1 MLEGTFSNPRGGD
14 SGKIVAHI
22 KVIGVGGGGCNTVR
36 RMMQGCTIGGLDYIV
51 MNTDVKSLELIQR
64 GTTIQI
70 GSHLTQGFGAGGDA
84 RVGEAAARE
93 NKMALQKACRGAD
106 MIFITAGMGGGTGTG
121 AAPVVAEIAR
131 ESGAL
136 VIAVVT
142 TPFTFEGTRRADV
155 AFNGLRTL
163 MDKVNSTII
172 VPNDHL
178 LRLGD
183 HDVPISKAFAAADGV
198 VSEGITAISELIN
211 VPGEINVDM
220 ADVKRVMSIPG
231 ISLMATGRGEGPN
244 GAEHAAQEVV
254 FEPLLETHVTGAK
267 GVLFCFTGGPDLT
280 LGSVEKAASLI
291 SKSVDPHALIFF
303 GMNLPRPE
311 MTGKC
316 KINLVA
322 TGIEPSANS
331 AWFSQLRQAA
341 KNAPAQQGKGQ
352 QGKGQQQPGKLTRLS
367 MAYATKL
374 FQ

>member
-1 MLEGTFSNPRGGD
+1 MLEGTFKPRGGD
-14 SGKIVAHI
+14 SSDGRIIAHI

-36 RMMQGCTIGGLDYIV
+36 RMMQFCTIGGLDYVVI
-51 MNTDVKSLELIQR
+51 NTDVKSLDLVSQSHS
-64 GTTIQI
+64 IQI

-106 MIFITAGMGGGTGTG
+106 LIFITAGMGGGTGTG
-121 AAPVVAEIAR
+121 SAPVVADIAR

-142 TPFTFEGTRRADV
+142 TPFTFEGSRRSEV
-155 AFNGLRTL
+155 AFTGLKTL
-163 MDKVNSTII
+163 MEKVHSTII

-183 HDVPISKAFAAADGV
+183 HDVPISKAFAAADAV
-198 VSEGITAISELIN
+198 VSEGIMAISELIN

-231 ISLMATGRGEGPN
+231 VSLMATGRGEGPN
-244 GAEHAAQEVV
+244 GAEHAAQEVI

-267 GVLFCFTGGPDLT
+267 GVLFCFSGGPDLT

-291 SKSVDPHALIFF
+291 SKSVDPQAIIFF
-303 GMNLPRPE
+303 GMNLPKPE
-311 MTGKC
+311 MTGKV

-322 TGIEPSANS
+322 TGIDPTAGSS
-331 AWFSQLRQAA
+331 WFAQLKQNTKAS
-341 KNAPAQQGKGQ
+341 PAQPQ
-352 QGKGQQQPGKLTRLS
+352 QAQALPGSKLTRLS

>member
-1 MLEGTFSNPRGGD
+1 MLEGTFNSRRGDG
-14 SGKIVAHI
+14 SESRVIAHI

-36 RMMQGCTIGGLDYIV
+36 RMMQFCNIGGLDYIV
-51 MNTDVKSLELIQR
+51 INTDVKSLELITQ
-64 GTTIQI
+64 GHAGHTIQI

-106 MIFITAGMGGGTGTG
+106 LIFITAGMGGGTGTG
-121 AAPVVAEIAR
+121 SAPVVADIAK

-142 TPFTFEGTRRADV
+142 TPFTFEGYRRSEV
-155 AFNGLRTL
+155 AFTGLKTL
-163 MDKVNSTII
+163 MERVHSTII

-183 HDVPISKAFAAADGV
+183 HDVPISKAFAAADAV
-198 VSEGITAISELIN
+198 VSEGIMALSELIN

-244 GAEHAAQEVV
+244 GAEHAAQEVI

-267 GVLFCFTGGPDLT
+267 GVLFCFSGGPDLT

-291 SKSVDPHALIFF
+291 SKNADPKALIFF
-303 GMNLPRPE
+303 GMNLPKQE
-311 MTGKC
+311 LTGKV

-322 TGIEPSANS
+322 TGIDPAAGST
-331 AWFSQLRQAA
+331 WFAQLKQNTKASPTQPQQAQ
-341 KNAPAQQGKGQ
+341 AQQ
-352 QGKGQQQPGKLTRLS
+352 GKLTRLS